1 MAENEK
7 RRNAR
12 PKTPT
17 EVVRAVL
24 YDVKYSAMTLTQ
36 IAEKYQIASAST
48 ISRWV
53 RRYSSDFEQMSNF
66 PPKTDQAPAEGQL
79 HKSLEEARMRII
91 CLETM
96 IDIAEKQFN
105 VAIRKKPGSKQ

>member
-1 MAENEK
+1 MAEDKK

-12 PKTPT
+12 PKNSPQ
-17 EVVRAVL
+17 VVRAVL
-24 YDVKYSAMTLTQ
+24 YDVKYSSMTLTQ
-36 IAEKYQIASAST
+36 IAEKYRIASAST

-53 RRYSSDFEQMSNF
+53 RKYSSEFETMSNF
-66 PPKTDQAPAEGQL
+66 PLKTDQPSVDGQL

-96 IDIAEKQFN
+96 IDIAEKELN
-105 VAIRKKPGSKQ
+105 VAIRKKPGTKQ